1 MALSEETFH
10 EIHQYLS
17 RRGTPEEHADFEKRM
32 RADQALAGEV
42 AAQRRILNGLKA
54 NEYKNL
60 FKDIHA
66 QLENDGA
73 LPTSAGEDDPEQGK
87 IIPLNPES
95 RTSGRWRY
103 VAAAASILLAIS
115 LIWYFNSLPQGTP
128 VASDVPAAEK
138 PTETD
143 TVTIMQ
149 PTAKPDTVKTI
160 PPKAQKKPQTTPA
173 NVDRPDFFAD
183 YFNEKIELES
193 PFPKEKLGLSPAA
206 FKQWR
211 SDTAHVQQG
220 VRLLA
225 AQDSETALQELKQV
239 ETSRFPQVRSAAGWY
254 IALAYLQQNDLKNC
268 VEQLKKVAADPEN
281 QNSKQAAELLA
292 KIQ

>member
-10 EIHQYLS
+10 EIHQYL
-17 RRGTPEEHADFEKRM
+17 GGLDTPEEHADFEKRM
-32 RADQALAGEV
+32 RADEALAREV
-42 AAQRRILNGLKA
+42 AVQRRIRSGLKA

-66 QLENDGA
+66 QLENDGM
-73 LPTSAGEDDPEQGK
+73 LPVGENDPEQGK
-87 IIPLNPES
+87 TIPLNPES
-95 RTSGRWRY
+95 RPSVQWQY
-103 VAAAASILLAIS
+103 IAAAASILLAIG
-115 LIWYFNSLPQGTP
+115 LIWYFNSAPQGTP
-128 VASDVPAAEK
+128 VASDVPAAQK

-143 TVTIMQ
+143 TAAKVQ
-149 PTAKPDTVKTI
+149 PAGKQDTAKTI
-160 PPKAQKKPQTTPA
+160 PPKAQKKPQTPPA
-173 NVDRPDFFAD
+173 NVDRTDFFAN
-183 YFNEKIELES
+183 YFNEKVELES

-211 SDTAHVQQG
+211 SDTTHLHQG

-225 AQDSETALQELKQV
+225 ARDSETALQELKQV
-239 ETSRFPQVRSAAGWY
+239 ETSRFSQVRSATAWY

-268 VEQLKKVAADPEN
+268 AEQLKKVVADPEN
-281 QNSKQAAELLA
+281 RNNKQAAELLG